1 MDAVARKKTR
11 APVPRFTNTTHGRAS
26 QNTTRGL
33 CVKNETYLYDLDE
46 NPPLHLGLLYGLQ
59 WAFIMVPSV
68 IITASLAVHALGLK
82 EADGI
87 RFLQFTLLTSGFFTA
102 VQTLWGHRYPLLEG
116 PSTALI
122 LSFILLAPHGL
133 PAVQGG
139 MIAGSL
145 LTILA
150 AASGL
155 LERVIRLFTT
165 NVVGVVLML
174 ISLGLLRPLLSFVAG
189 IQRPGDPGDYRTLL
203 ISIIII
209 LFMAA
214 LSHRLRGFW
223 KSVSLLLGM
232 IISSLAFT
240 ILGRLPFETVT
251 GPPWVSFVTPWIPS
265 RPGIMWIAVLA
276 FACAY
281 LAVVVN
287 SIGSLQ
293 GMASVTD
300 TERLPGST
308 RRGILVNG
316 ISGIACGLFGVVGT
330 VSYST
335 SPGVVLVLRVAS
347 RFAVAYC
354 GVILA
359 LAAFLPKLAALLA
372 IVPRPVV
379 GAALCVVLGAQ
390 MGVGISTIAS
400 RPLSSRDYFVAGIP
414 LILGTA
420 VGFLPQDMSAQL
432 PGPFQ
437 VLASNSLIVGISLVL
452 LLEHLL
458 LREKK

>member
-33 CVKNETYLYDLDE
+33 SVKNETYLYDLDE

-59 WAFIMVPSV
+59 WAFIMVPSI
-68 IITASLAVHALGLK
+68 IITANLAVHALGLK

-189 IQRPGDPGDYRTLL
+189 VERPGDPGDYRTLL
-203 ISIIII
+203 ISIII

-265 RPGIMWIAVLA
+265 RPGIMWTAVLA

-300 TERLPGST
+300 TERLPVST

-316 ISGIACGLFGVVGT
+316 ISGIACGLLGVVGT

-400 RPLSSRDYFVAGIP
+400 RPLTSRDYFVAGIP